1 MDLSK
6 NLAGRCVMRDASE
19 KPEREREREYVC
31 MCTCICIDTH
41 IYIYIYAYIY
51 IYICMYV
58 CIYIYTY
65 IHIYIYIFVF
75 ICLHDSIYV
84 YLSTCLPACAHARAC
99 IVVLW
104 ALCGA
109 RWGHSARRAG
119 RFAANLVTCS
129 YVHVV
134 FSVYLTP
141 GTNMLWCGQG
151 ASENI

>member
-1 MDLSK
+1 MGHGSVEKPRRSLRH
-6 NLAGRCVMRDASE
+6 ARCVGKARD
-19 KPEREREREYVC
+19 REREREYVC

-41 IYIYIYAYIY
+41 IYIYAYIY
-51 IYICMYV
+51 MYV

-65 IHIYIYIFVF
+65 IHTYIYIFVF